1 MFLQSQQFCWSA
13 KRKTPSSPFAP
24 RWTFKFYYCW
34 KIFKRFTLWIRARC
48 HNRRLSNILTHI
60 VSPAFCPLCWTCFQY
75 FSKLTYFLNRPQTLF
90 WSRRDQK
97 STPAHMGRQGRTER
111 EEKGRVWGRE
121 WEGWSKSK
129 TDACTR
135 VIQHC
140 KSEPSRS
147 PANSSCVYFSHCRG
161 NSFVFSLDVQSLFI
175 PRVATNSHSCTV
187 KFPLQSITLSYVAV
201 SWCSHTWKP
210 PSQGGFPCKPGHQGS
225 HYRDMTLNR
234 ESSPV
239 TSFYLSY

>member
-13 KRKTPSSPFAP
+13 KRKTLSSPFAP

-75 FSKLTYFLNRPQTLF
+75 FSKLTHFLNRPQTLF

-147 PANSSCVYFSHCRG
+147 PANSSCIYFSHCRG
-161 NSFVFSLDVQSLFI
+161 NGFVFSLDVQSLFI
-175 PRVATNSHSCTV
+175 PRVATNSHSCTTV
-187 KFPLQSITLSYVAV
+187 DNIILCSCELMFTHLEATQPGRLSM
-201 SWCSHTWKP
+201 
-210 PSQGGFPCKPGHQGS
+210 QPGHQGS
-225 HYRDMTLNR
+225 HYRDMRLNR